1 MVQTDTTRTFGSSA
15 ARPSAGSGNTSA
27 ASFTAGQREANPF
40 SSTSSYTPPQV
51 AAPAPAP
58 AAKSGA
64 VIAGYATSPSAFDS
78 HSTPTQPVLP
88 VATQEPTA
96 ASTFPV
102 DVVPQHKPAGAGN
115 GAVPRQG
122 PSGSPPV
129 SCPNPLLTHLTSP
142 LHCYQSAA
150 VWLLHIRPHAAG
162 RHQDSCA
169 CVACADICKSYCCSS
184 PRAMTDANHHK
195 PPHSCCLSSS

>member
-27 ASFTAGQREANPF
+27 ASFTAGQREVNPF

-51 AAPAPAP
+51 PAPAPAP

-122 PSGSPPV
+122 PPASRTATPPASCLVPAFSHSSSPHLCTV
-129 SCPNPLLTHLTSP
+129 TRARQFGCCTSVLMLLGATKIRVL
-142 LHCYQSAA
+142 
-150 VWLLHIRPHAAG
+150 VWLVLTFVRATAAARRG
-162 RHQDSCA
+162 
-169 CVACADICKSYCCSS
+169 
-184 PRAMTDANHHK
+184 
-195 PPHSCCLSSS
+195 L